1 MDNIP
6 HKRKRWNTMGFIV
19 FIVYLFIVFGL
30 MHIGHKFK
38 DEHYVIQNTI
48 VGLGIA
54 LVTVAILNC
63 CRIIYKKSSNK
74 KEQ

>member
-30 MHIGHKFK
+30 MLIGHKFK
-38 DEHYVIQNTI
+38 DEHDVIQNTI
-48 VGLGIA
+48 AGLGIA

>member
-6 HKRKRWNTMGFIV
+6 HKRKRWNTIGFIV

-30 MHIGHKFK
+30 MFIGHKFK
-38 DEHYVIQNTI
+38 DQHDVIQNTI
-48 VGLGIA
+48 VGLSIILVIA
-54 LVTVAILNC
+54 AIMNC
-63 CRIIYKKSSNK
+63 CWIIYKRSSNK